1 MLRHRLW
8 LTERA
13 LSFVGRQL
21 QPNEKSLVMRADRAF
36 SGGLLPRKHMPA
48 IQTHP
53 TGFHIADK
61 KLIFPKEPGKSLKSL
76 RMNLFDLR
84 DLLEM
89 RA

>member
-1 MLRHRLW
+1 
-8 LTERA
+8 
-13 LSFVGRQL
+13 
-21 QPNEKSLVMRADRAF
+21 MRADRAF

-61 KLIFPKEPGKSLKSL
+61 KLIFPKESGKPLKSL
-76 RMNLFDLR
+76 RVNFFDLR

-89 RA
+89 AGYLRKSFLLGFSAKAG